1 MYVMTCLD
9 LSWGITSVQSHLLPL
24 PLLIFTLDIFIFFF
38 FLWAVFISVVHW
50 KKQTKQFTHADN
62 FRGGVQVCGPPVENE
77 LSSPVFVCTPARSFV
92 FHSAVGGLFGCLP
105 QTGVSLDVVYVTQF
119 LHWGDP
125 KKCTH
130 FVTFIQYMCL
140 FVCVSVCLEPSS
152 QQDICWSP

>member
-1 MYVMTCLD
+1 MGVFRCSARHVCNDMFGLVLRHHQCAVTP
-9 LSWGITSVQSHLLPL
+9 ITSTSTNLHSWHIYL
-24 PLLIFTLDIFIFFF
+24 FF

-130 FVTFIQYMCL
+130 FVTFILSYSICACL
-140 FVCVSVCLEPSS
+140 CVWVYV
-152 QQDICWSP
+152 